1 MIRVTFLGT
10 AAARPTVRRGVSA
23 LTVQREGDLMLFDC
37 GEGTQRQMMRF
48 QTGFSLDSI
57 FFTHMHADHILGLT
71 GLLRTMGLQGRT
83 EPITLY
89 GPSGSRGILKTAAG
103 LGVDWV
109 PFEVIIEELAV
120 GARVE
125 RDEYDVVAL
134 KVDHGAAALGYALA
148 EHRRAGRF
156 DVEAARALGVPEGPL
171 FGQLHRGEP
180 VEVDGR
186 TIEPHAVVGPDRD
199 GRTVVYTGDTRP
211 TASIIEAAHNAELL
225 IHEATFTED
234 ERDRAL
240 STFHSTARDAAEVA
254 AVAGVRRLVLTHLSA
269 RYSDDPGAIK
279 TEAREIFPRAVVA
292 QDGLVIEL
300 PYSEEEDTLTA
311 VPEPEEKSVS

>member
-23 LTVQREGDLMLFDC
+23 LTVQRGGDLMLFDC
-37 GEGTQRQMMRF
+37 GEGTQRQMMRY

-71 GLLRTMGLQGRT
+71 GLLRTMGLQART

-89 GPSGSRGILKTAAG
+89 GPRGSRGILGTAVG
-103 LGVDWV
+103 LGVDRV

-134 KVDHGAAALGYALA
+134 EVDHGAAALGYAVV

-156 DVEAARALGVPEGPL
+156 DVETARALGVPEGPL
-171 FGQLHRGEP
+171 FGQLHRGEAI
-180 VEVDGR
+180 EVDGR
-186 TIEPHAVVGPDRD
+186 TIEPDTVVGPDRA
-199 GRTVVYTGDTRP
+199 GRTVVYSGDTRP
-211 TASIIEAAHNAELL
+211 TATIIEAAHNAELL

-240 STFHSTARDAAEVA
+240 STFHSTAKDAAEVA
-254 AVAGVRRLVLTHLSA
+254 TLAGVRRLVLTHLSA
-269 RYSDDPGAIK
+269 RYSDDPTAIK
-279 TEAREIFPRAVVA
+279 TEAREIFPGAVVA

-300 PYSEEEDTLTA
+300 PYSEEEHTGTA
-311 VPEPEEKSVS
+311 VPEVEEKSAS

>member
-23 LTVQREGDLMLFDC
+23 LMLQREGDLMLFDC
-37 GEGTQRQMMRF
+37 GEGTQRQMMRY
-48 QTGFSLDSI
+48 QTGFSIDSI

-71 GLLRTMGLQGRT
+71 GLLRTMGLQDRT

-89 GPSGSRGILKTAAG
+89 GPGGSRGVLAAAAG
-103 LGVDWV
+103 LGVDRV
-109 PFEVIIEELAV
+109 PFEVVIEELAV

-134 KVDHGAAALGYALA
+134 EVDHGGPALGYALA

-156 DVEAARALGVPEGPL
+156 DIEAARALGVPEGPL
-171 FGQLHRGEP
+171 FGQLHRGETI
-180 VEVDGR
+180 EVDGR
-186 TIEPHAVVGPDRD
+186 TIEPDTVVGPDRD

-211 TASIIEAAHNAELL
+211 AASIIEAAHNAELL

-240 STFHSTARDAAEVA
+240 ATFHSTAKDAAEVA

-269 RYSDDPGAIK
+269 RYSDDPGII
-279 TEAREIFPRAVVA
+279 TSEAREVFPGAVVA
-292 QDGLVIEL
+292 HDGLVIEL
-300 PYSEEEDTLTA
+300 PYSEEEDSLTA
-311 VPEPEEKSVS
+311 VPKPEGKTAS

>member
-23 LTVQREGDLMLFDC
+23 LTIQREGDLMLFDC
-37 GEGTQRQMMRF
+37 GEGTQRQMMRY

-71 GLLRTMGLQGRT
+71 GLLRTMGLQGRI

-89 GPSGSRGILKTAAG
+89 GPSGSRGILASAAG
-103 LGVDWV
+103 LGVDRV
-109 PFEVIIEELAV
+109 PFEVSIEELAV
-120 GARVE
+120 GARVG
-125 RDEYDVVAL
+125 RDGYDVVAL
-134 KVDHGAAALGYALA
+134 EVDHGAAALGYALA

-171 FGQLHRGEP
+171 FGQLHKGESI
-180 VEVDGR
+180 EVDGH
-186 TIEPHAVVGPDRD
+186 TIEPDAVVGPDRD

-211 TASIIEAAHNAELL
+211 TPSIIEAAHKAELL

-240 STFHSTARDAAEVA
+240 STFHSTAKDAAEVA
-254 AVAGVRRLVLTHLSA
+254 AAAGVRRLVLTHLSA
-269 RYSDDPGAIK
+269 RYSDDPGTI
-279 TEAREIFPRAVVA
+279 EAEACEIFPAAVVA
-292 QDGLVIEL
+292 HDGLVIEL
-300 PYSEEEDTLTA
+300 PYSEEEDTPTA
-311 VPEPEEKSVS
+311 VPEPAEKSVS

>member
-37 GEGTQRQMMRF
+37 GEGTQRQMMRY

-71 GLLRTMGLQGRT
+71 GLLRTMGLQART

-89 GPSGSRGILKTAAG
+89 GPSGSRGILATAAE
-103 LGVDWV
+103 LGVDRV

-134 KVDHGAAALGYALA
+134 EVDHGAAALGYAVA

-180 VEVDGR
+180 IEVDGR
-186 TIEPHAVVGPDRD
+186 TIEPHTVVGPERD

-254 AVAGVRRLVLTHLSA
+254 ALAGVRRLVLTHLSA
-269 RYSDDPGAIK
+269 RYSDDPDAIEA
-279 TEAREIFPRAVVA
+279 EAREIFPGAVVA

-300 PYSEEEDTLTA
+300 PYSEEEDTPTA
-311 VPEPEEKSVS
+311 VPEAERKSVP

>member
-23 LTVQREGDLMLFDC
+23 LMLQREGDLMLFDC
-37 GEGTQRQMMRF
+37 GEGTQRQMMRY
-48 QTGFSLDSI
+48 QCGFSIDSI

-89 GPSGSRGILKTAAG
+89 GPNGSQGILSTAAG
-103 LGVDWV
+103 LGVDRV
-109 PFEVIIEELAV
+109 PFDVTIEELAV

-134 KVDHGAAALGYALA
+134 EVDHGGPALGYALT

-156 DVEAARALGVPEGPL
+156 NIEAARALGIPEGPL
-171 FGQLHRGEP
+171 FGKLHRGETI
-180 VEVDGR
+180 EVDGR
-186 TIEPHAVVGPDRD
+186 TIDPRAVVGPDRD

-211 TASIIEAAHNAELL
+211 AASIIEAAHNAELL

-240 STFHSTARDAAEVA
+240 ATFHSTAKDAAEVA

-269 RYSDDPGAIK
+269 RYSDDPGAIRA
-279 TEAREIFPRAVVA
+279 EACEVFPSAVVA

-300 PYSEEEDTLTA
+300 PYSDEEDTVTA
-311 VPEPEEKSVS
+311 GPEPEEKSVS

>member
-37 GEGTQRQMMRF
+37 GEGTQRQMMRY

-71 GLLRTMGLQGRT
+71 GLLRTMGLQDRT

-89 GPSGSRGILKTAAG
+89 GPKGSRGILATAAG
-103 LGVDWV
+103 LGVERP
-109 PFEVIIEELAV
+109 PFEVSIEELTIGDRV
-120 GARVE
+120 GRE
-125 RDEYDVVAL
+125 EYDIVAL
-134 KVDHGAAALGYALA
+134 GVDHGAAALGYALA

-156 DVEAARALGVPEGPL
+156 DIEAARALGVPEGPL
-171 FGQLHRGEP
+171 FGQLHRGETIQ
-180 VEVDGR
+180 VDGR
-186 TIEPHAVVGPDRD
+186 TIEPHTVVGPDRD

-211 TASIIEAAHNAELL
+211 AASIVDAAHNAELL

-234 ERDRAL
+234 ERDRAR
-240 STFHSTARDAAEVA
+240 STFHSTAKDAAEVA
-254 AVAGVRRLVLTHLSA
+254 ALAGVRRLILTHVSA

-279 TEAREIFPRAVVA
+279 TEAREIFPGAVVA
-292 QDGLVIEL
+292 QDGLVVEL
-300 PYSEEEDTLTA
+300 PYSEEDDATAA
-311 VPEPEEKSVS
+311 VPGSVEEDVS

>member
-10 AAARPTVRRGVSA
+10 SAARPTVRRGVSA

-37 GEGTQRQMMRF
+37 GEGTQRQMMRY

-57 FFTHMHADHILGLT
+57 FFTHMHADHFLGIT
-71 GLLRTMGLQGRT
+71 GLLRTLGLQGRT

-89 GPSGSRGILKTAAG
+89 GPIGSRGILAVAAG
-103 LGVDWV
+103 LGVDRV

-134 KVDHGAAALGYALA
+134 EVDHGAEALGYALA
-148 EHRRAGRF
+148 EHTRAGRF
-156 DVEAARALGVPEGPL
+156 DIEAARALDIPEGPL
-171 FGQLHRGEP
+171 FGKLHRGEP
-180 VEVDGR
+180 IEVDGR
-186 TIEPHAVVGPDRD
+186 TIEPNAVVGPDRD

-211 TASIIEAAHNAELL
+211 AASIIEAARGAELL

-234 ERDRAL
+234 GRDRAR
-240 STFHSTARDAAEVA
+240 STFHSTAKDAGEVA
-254 AVAGVRRLVLTHLSA
+254 AAAGVRRLVLTHLSA
-269 RYSDDPGAIK
+269 RYSDDSEAIK
-279 TEAREIFPRAVVA
+279 AEAREVFPTAVVA

-300 PYSEEEDTLTA
+300 PYSEEEDTVTA
-311 VPEPEEKSVS
+311 GPEHEAMSGS

>member
-1 MIRVTFLGT
+1 
-10 AAARPTVRRGVSA
+10 
-23 LTVQREGDLMLFDC
+23 MLFDC
-37 GEGTQRQMMRF
+37 GEGTQRQMMRY

-57 FFTHMHADHILGLT
+57 FFTHMHADHILGLP

-89 GPSGSRGILKTAAG
+89 GPVGSRGILAAAAG
-103 LGVDWV
+103 LGVDRD
-109 PFEVIIEELAV
+109 PFEVIIEELSIGDRV
-120 GARVE
+120 GRE
-125 RDEYDVVAL
+125 EYDMVAL
-134 KVDHGAAALGYALA
+134 GVDHGAAALGYALA

-156 DVEAARALGVPEGPL
+156 DVQAALALGIPEGPL
-171 FGQLHRGEP
+171 FGRLHQGETI
-180 VEVDGR
+180 EVDGR
-186 TIEPHAVVGPDRD
+186 TIEPHSVVGPDRD

-211 TASIIEAAHNAELL
+211 VTSIIEAAQNAELL

-240 STFHSTARDAAEVA
+240 STFHSTAKDAAEVA
-254 AVAGVRRLVLTHLSA
+254 ALAGVRRLVLTHVSA

-279 TEAREIFPRAVVA
+279 AEAREVFPGAVVA

-300 PYSEEEDTLTA
+300 PFSEDDDGANA
-311 VPEPEEKSVS
+311 VPEPEEKRVS